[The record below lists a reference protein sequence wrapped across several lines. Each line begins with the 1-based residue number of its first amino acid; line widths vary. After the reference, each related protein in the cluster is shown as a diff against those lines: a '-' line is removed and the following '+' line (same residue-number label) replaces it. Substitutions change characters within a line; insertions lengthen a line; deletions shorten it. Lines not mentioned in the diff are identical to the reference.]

1 MCPGQVPAVRVP
13 GDDGRMSSTEQQ
25 LADAFARAG
34 VAGALHAR
42 DLDSGAEVGWRADEP
57 SVLASV
63 FKLPV
68 LVALVRAAD
77 AGELDLAEQVTVPL
91 AGRATGP
98 TGLSVMS
105 DPATLSLRDLARWMI
120 VVSDN
125 AATDVVLER
134 VGIPA
139 VNAVLKELGCTGTEV
154 KVDVRA
160 LFQTVLDD
168 AGVASFEELPADLT
182 AGDLTRWRALQPRET
197 NHGTPRDLT
206 HLLGLVWDDR
216 AASPEGCALVREI
229 LLQQVWPHRLAS
241 GFPEDAATTGGK
253 TGTLPRVRNES
264 GVVQLAGGGRY
275 AVSVFTVAESLAS
288 KNPAADAV
296 IGTAARIAVDA
307 LRG

>member
-1 MCPGQVPAVRVP
+1 MP
-13 GDDGRMSSTEQQ
+13 STEQQ
-25 LADAFARAG
+25 LADAFTRAG

-42 DLDSGAEVGWRADEP
+42 DLDSGAEVGWRPDEP

-77 AGELDLAEQVTVPL
+77 AGELDLAEQVTVPV
-91 AGRATGP
+91 AGRASGP
-98 TGLSVMS
+98 TGLSVMA
-105 DPATLSLRDLARWMI
+105 DPVTLSLRDLARWMI

-154 KVDVRA
+154 KADVRG

-168 AGVASFEELPADLT
+168 AAVATLEELPTGLTAADL
-182 AGDLTRWRALQPRET
+182 AGWRAWQPRET

-216 AASPEGCALVREI
+216 AASPDGCALVREI

-241 GFPEDAATTGGK
+241 GFPEDEAVTGGK
-253 TGTLPRVRNES
+253 TGTLLTIRNES
-264 GVVQLAGGGRY
+264 GVVTLDGGRY
-275 AVSVFTVAESLAS
+275 AVSVFTVAESPAS

-296 IGTAARIAVDA
+296 IGRSARIAVDA
-307 LRG
+307 LRAQR